1 MNHLQPVHHTRAPL
15 PANLL
20 LFSTEVRKNCFASG
34 NFETALRHKNYQKG
48 RN

>member
-1 MNHLQPVHHTRAPL
+1 MNHLQPVHHTWALL

-20 LFSTEVRKNCFASG
+20 LFSTEARKNCFASG
-34 NFETALRHKNYQKG
+34 NFETAPRQKNYQKG